1 MHLFCFSCFSKHP
14 FPPSQSAPNV
24 YSCCIPWTVYYG
36 ISSCCICNTVTK
48 TIGYVLWF
56 PTHACTYTHANTN
69 THTHIH
75 THTRVHTARVYAY
88 MCERERERERD
99 VLYLYWTLEVRITI
113 TTTKVIPILQSEFDQ
128 IYLLITFQSSWTNYP
143 GFTLQLILRVSG
155 WDIWPV
161 QGSGLLSP

>member
-69 THTHIH
+69 THTHTHPH
-75 THTRVHTARVYAY
+75 TCTHRASVWVYV
-88 MCERERERERD
+88 CVRERERERERERCSIP
-99 VLYLYWTLEVRITI
+99 VLKIRGSNNNYTDESNPNTSIRIWSN
-113 TTTKVIPILQSEFDQ
+113 ILTDNFSK
-128 IYLLITFQSSWTNYP
+128 LLNKLSRIHSPAYP
-143 GFTLQLILRVSG
+143 
-155 WDIWPV
+155 
-161 QGSGLLSP
+161 

>member
-88 MCERERERERD
+88 MWERERERERERCSIP
-99 VLYLYWTLEVRITI
+99 VLNIRGSNNNYNDESNPNTSIRIWSN
-113 TTTKVIPILQSEFDQ
+113 ILTDNFSK
-128 IYLLITFQSSWTNYP
+128 LLNKLSRIHSPAYP
-143 GFTLQLILRVSG
+143 
-155 WDIWPV
+155 
-161 QGSGLLSP
+161 